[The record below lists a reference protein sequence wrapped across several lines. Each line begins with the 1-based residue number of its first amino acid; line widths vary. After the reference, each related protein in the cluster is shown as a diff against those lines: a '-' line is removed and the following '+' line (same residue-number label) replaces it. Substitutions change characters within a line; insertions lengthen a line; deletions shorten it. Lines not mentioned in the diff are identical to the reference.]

1 MAVLIKGIKTDDF
14 KMAYA
19 VLKDK
24 ENKFYYQVVVDGN
37 QTHFITPAF
46 VKRLFTKEK
55 AFDEM
60 LFFIAN
66 KSFEALKENGNKDK
80 YSIKIIEEMLKEYPN
95 SLILLNI
102 YQQAKDFINS
112 NLNEDYQLLLF

>member
-46 VKRLFTKEK
+46 VKRLSTKER